1 MMRYY
6 DDKKIYKY
14 KNILKKKDVDF
25 MLHDD
30 FMLHVCTH
38 TQRMNG
44 KKCTWVF
51 VMFLFSKLVSKS
63 CEKVNAKTRT
73 LCYFFF
79 LEMSVYNDLYTS
91 RQLTVALHRRQHRCD
106 IPLPRT
112 SLRCHSMVGCFDNTS
127 R

>member
-1 MMRYY
+1 MWTSC
-6 DDKKIYKY
+6 
-14 KNILKKKDVDF
+14 
-25 MLHDD
+25 